1 MNILENLPQES
12 PSAEQEQQMSIIE
25 DKEPLILGFMRPAF
39 FYLRK
44 IARNKESDSTLLSLT
59 YEALVKSAR
68 NFKPG
73 MQRFIPY
80 SKAYLRGTLFAYW
93 KDSRVK
99 SADGFSTGRL
109 PTKNYDKHDPRPDLI
124 YADSIKC
131 SGLNYVLMPSN
142 PEGHLG
148 SDEPEID
155 KIHFKLFW
163 EDMAPRISEVLTAR
177 EIQIITLFYIQ
188 GLPFPEIQAKLGIT
202 RQAIHAAVKRALKK
216 LRPLASSLQ
225 D

>member
-1 MNILENLPQES
+1 
-12 PSAEQEQQMSIIE
+12 MSIIE

-39 FYLRK
+39 FYLKK
-44 IARNKESDSTLLSLT
+44 IAKNKETESTLISLA

-93 KDSRVK
+93 KKDTNETSISDNIAVRIR
-99 SADGFSTGRL
+99 DYD
-109 PTKNYDKHDPRPDLI
+109 YDKYEPRPDLI
-124 YADSIKC
+124 YRDSIKR
-131 SGLNYVLMPSN
+131 SGLQIFGSN
-142 PEGHLG
+142 
-148 SDEPEID
+148 DPEID

-163 EDMAPRISEVLTAR
+163 EEIAPRISEVLTAR